1 MRKEKPKKDEI
12 WLFRTERGGPVYGSQ
27 NGRIFRA
34 ELCDILGDVEIQMHN
49 DASPK
54 TAGMSIQEIID
65 FYKSFP
71 RSD

>member
-1 MRKEKPKKDEI
+1 MKKEKPKKDEI

-54 TAGMSIQEIID
+54 MN
-65 FYKSFP
+65 
-71 RSD
+71 

>member
-12 WLFRTERGGPVYGSQ
+12 WLFRTERGGPVYGSK
-27 NGRIFRA
+27 NGHIFRA
-34 ELCDILGDVEIQMHN
+34 EPCDILGDVEIQMHN

-54 TAGMSIQEIID
+54 TAGMTKQEIID
-65 FYKSFP
+65 YYKSFP